1 MYTALIVEDEPLMQ
15 EYLLKNL
22 SVIHREWKAG
32 ACARNGVEALELLQ
46 SCRFD
51 LVITDIKMP
60 RMDGLELAG
69 YIHKRFP
76 GIYLIL
82 LTGYDE
88 FEYARVAVRAGVTDY
103 LLKPLKDAELHN
115 ALNHIAE
122 KISGSVQNSGMDKNK
137 QSLLPAGNPM
147 GKEASNVIVQRAR
160 AYIQANYTSQL
171 SLNELAE
178 LLSVN
183 PAYLS
188 SIFKSD
194 QGENFSKYVLRL
206 RMERAGLLLR
216 TYPAAKIN
224 EIAEKTG
231 YVSARHFDTAFKK
244 YYGIT
249 PNEYRAK
256 FGGL

>member
-1 MYTALIVEDEPLMQ
+1 MYTALIVEDEPLMR
-15 EYLLKNL
+15 EYLLQNL
-22 SVIHREWKAG
+22 SGIHREWRTG

-46 SCRFD
+46 TRCFD

-76 GIYLIL
+76 GIYMIM

-88 FEYARVAVRAGVTDY
+88 FEYARAAVRAGVTDY
-103 LLKPLKDAELHN
+103 LLKPLKDAELHDV
-115 ALNHIAE
+115 LNHIAE
-122 KISGSVQNSGMDKNK
+122 KLSGTAQHNDKEET
-137 QSLLPAGNPM
+137 SMRPDVDFM
-147 GKEASNVIVQRAR
+147 EKEASNVIVQRAR
-160 AYIQANYTSQL
+160 AYIQANYDSPL

-178 LLSVN
+178 MLSVN

-194 QGENFSKYVLRL
+194 QGETFSKYILRL

-249 PNEYRAK
+249 PNEYKAEYR
-256 FGGL
+256 GL